1 MLKLKNGFYMN
12 ADRFGFILHQIKE
25 PDRSE
30 QAMNRL
36 KALGREPKGE
46 KIDVTIGGYYNTL
59 ESALYGYAR
68 IRMINAIAENDLD
81 LKEVGQLLKEINE
94 EIAQVNA

>member
-12 ADRFGFILHQIKE
+12 ADRFGFILHQIKD

-46 KIDVTIGGYYNTL
+46 KIDVTIGYYNTL
-59 ESALYGYAR
+59 ESALHGYAK
-68 IRMINAIAENDLD
+68 IRMLNAIAENDLD
-81 LKEVGQLLKEINE
+81 LKEIGKLLKEINE
-94 EIAQVNA
+94 EIAQVNV

>member
-46 KIDVTIGGYYNTL
+46 KIDVTIGHYNTL
-59 ESALYGYAR
+59 ESALHGYAK
-68 IRMINAIAENDLD
+68 IRMLNAIAENDLD
-81 LKEVGQLLKEINE
+81 LKEIGKLLKEINE
-94 EIAQVNA
+94 EIAQVNV